1 LQVGGGL
8 VAVVLLAEIA
18 FERGLGVGIVVLAGV
33 GIIRAGVDGDG
44 RAVRG
49 GGFSGVCALF
59 GGGGLGFGGGDA
71 RFELGVAVALAVA
84 PAQREQGGGQ
94 QERDGRAAAQNGR
107 QDRHDGIR
115 VAIKG

>member
-84 PAQREQGGGQ
+84 PAQREQEVASRSVMAGRRRKMGGRTGMMAS
-94 QERDGRAAAQNGR
+94 G
-107 QDRHDGIR
+107 
-115 VAIKG
+115 